1 MRTRFLNKLAVA
13 VAAVALLLSPGFS
26 YAASIN
32 FDQNSVSGGLLS
44 YDGAGGPL
52 VGTGII
58 FDLIT
63 GIDTPLHAAGTGGDL
78 TCVGCT
84 LAFTTG
90 ANVQES
96 PVYAWAGGG
105 SFVLTGTAQEPG
117 GSTVATGT
125 LLSGVWGSFV
135 SGASNGVTINAG
147 GQGTDTKNADLVAY
161 FGLTNPNFT
170 FASTQ
175 FSSSNLTLDP
185 STGAFSG
192 VVDEADLDNRTGAG
206 TVPEPSAL
214 FLFGSG
220 LIGLS
225 WFRRKRI
232 C

>member
-1 MRTRFLNKLAVA
+1 MRTRLLHTLVVA
-13 VAAVALLLSPGFS
+13 GAAIALMLSPS
-26 YAASIN
+26 LSHAVSIN
-32 FDQNSVSGGLLS
+32 FDQNSISGGTLL

-63 GIDTPLHAAGTGGDL
+63 GIDTPLHAAGTGSDL

-90 ANVQES
+90 ANVQET

-105 SFVLTGTAQEPG
+105 SFVLTGTAQDPG
-117 GSTVATGT
+117 GTVVASGT

-135 SGASNGVTINAG
+135 SGASNGVTINTG

-161 FGLTNPNFT
+161 FGITGANFT

-175 FSSSNLTLDP
+175 FSSSSLTLDP

-192 VVDEADLDNRTGAG
+192 VVDEADLDNRTGAAAI
-206 TVPEPSAL
+206 PEPASL

-225 WFRRKRI
+225 WLRRKRHR
-232 C
+232 

>member
-1 MRTRFLNKLAVA
+1 MRTRLLHTLVIAG
-13 VAAVALLLSPGFS
+13 AAVALMLSPRLS
-26 YAASIN
+26 HAVSIN
-32 FDQNSVSGGLLS
+32 FDQNSISGGLLS

-63 GIDTPLHAAGTGGDL
+63 GIDTPLHAAGTGSDL
-78 TCVGCT
+78 TCIGCT

-105 SFVLTGTAQEPG
+105 SFVLTGTAQDQG
-117 GSTVATGT
+117 GSIVATGT

-135 SGASNGVTINAG
+135 SGASNGVTINTG
-147 GQGTDTKNADLVAY
+147 GQGIDTKNADLIAY
-161 FGLTNPNFT
+161 FGITGANFT

-225 WFRRKRI
+225 WLRRKRNS
-232 C
+232 